1 MMERMDSPDLYL
13 DAPQGQDGK
22 ATLMGTLAGS
32 SNPEEETAAAEI
44 SDRIRGK
51 IREFGHTMDA
61 ERDRYIWE
69 KRLLSDDPV
78 TLQEVGE
85 KFGVSRERARQV
97 EERIK
102 KRFRDFLK
110 AELGDDFV
118 AEQMLRR

>member
-1 MMERMDSPDLYL
+1 MERMDSPDLYL

-22 ATLMGTLAGS
+22 TTLMGTLAGTS
-32 SNPEEETAAAEI
+32 DPEEEAATAEVT
-44 SDRIRGK
+44 DRIREK
-51 IREFGHTMDA
+51 IAEFGRTLEA
-61 ERDRYIWE
+61 ERDRHIWE

-102 KRFRDFLK
+102 KKFKDFLRK
-110 AELGDDFV
+110 ELGEDFV
-118 AEQMLRR
+118 ETQVLRR